1 MFTLIVTRQLT
12 ESEFGSWGLIGG
24 LLLYVVSVDFVISYW
39 VTREIARD
47 VDSGK
52 TAIVSGMIL
61 SIGGVCAYLVIAYFV
76 GLGSDVDQNILYFAT
91 ILIPVM
97 FLNDVLHYMNAGW
110 KPQLVSYGIL
120 ASEISKV
127 PAGFLLVY
135 IFQMGLE
142 GAIIATMISYVA
154 SIMIHLIFGRTKIK
168 GRIRRKYLQ
177 KWFKLSWLPLYQ
189 SIPNLAFVSD
199 VVIFSVISGSV
210 IGVAYMTAARTISN
224 IVMHASAISDSVY
237 PKLLSGG
244 RNEIFEDNIVK
255 VLYFAIPLL
264 CISIVLAR
272 PGLFALNPAYEI
284 AWMIVILTSFRVLLS
299 VFNKM
304 FFAALQGIEK
314 IDLDEKATFKMYF
327 KSKLFF
333 APTLR
338 VIQYCSY
345 ALVLIVVLYTMKEQN
360 FMVLVMYWAIVSL
373 ATEIPFLIYQTI
385 LFKKHFE
392 LKMNYTL
399 ISKYFLAAIISFGVL
414 YLLVEEFL
422 DYKISIFDFL
432 PDLLIFTAIGILL
445 YLGTTYAI
453 DGKTRYLFSAI
464 LNEIRGSKK
473 S

>member
-24 LLLYVVSVDFVISYW
+24 LLLYVVTVDFVISYW

-52 TAIVSGMIL
+52 TAILSGMIL

-97 FLNDVLHYMNAGW
+97 FLNDILHYMNAGW

-142 GAIIATMISYVA
+142 GAILATFISYIA
-154 SIMIHLIFGRTKIK
+154 SIAIHLIFGRTKIK
-168 GRIRRKYLQ
+168 GRIRKKYLR

-199 VVIFSVISGSV
+199 VIIFSVISGSV
-210 IGVAYMTAARTISN
+210 IGIAYMTAARTISN

-244 RNEIFEDNIVK
+244 RNEHLQENLVK

-264 CISIVLAR
+264 GISIVLAR

-284 AWMIVILTSFRVLLS
+284 ASTIVILTAFRTLLS
-299 VFNKM
+299 IFNKM
-304 FFAALQGIEK
+304 FLSALQGIEK
-314 IDLDEKATFKMYF
+314 IDLDKNATFKMYI
-327 KSKLFF
+327 KSKLFLT
-333 APTLR
+333 PTLR

-345 ALVLIVVLYTMKEQN
+345 AIILIIVLYIMKDHD
-360 FMVLVMYWAIVSL
+360 FLDLIMYWAIISL
-373 ATEIPFLIYQTI
+373 AIEIPFVIYQTI
-385 LFKKHFE
+385 LIKKHFVI
-392 LKMNYTL
+392 KMNYLL
-399 ISKYFLAAIISFGVL
+399 ISKYVFAAIISFGIL
-414 YLLVEEFL
+414 YFLVEKFL
-422 DYKISIFDFL
+422 NYKISIFEFL
-432 PDLLIFTAIGILL
+432 PDLLVYTGIGICL
-445 YLGTTYAI
+445 YLGITYAI
-453 DGKTRYLFSAI
+453 DKKTRNLFLAI
-464 LNEIRGSKK
+464 INEVRGSKK
-473 S
+473 D